1 MTQPEENQ
9 PLPTPDVIEVAD
21 LDTFVA
27 YMAAWHSERCA
38 LVQHFLG
45 IPEDTVFEIGDK
57 KLTLIGPALEGF
69 RLGIEIAMMQLGTLP
84 FAAEVEDEPVI
95 N

>member
-1 MTQPEENQ
+1 MTQPEQTQ
-9 PLPTPDVIEVAD
+9 PIPVPDVIEVAD

-27 YMAAWHSERCA
+27 YMAAWHSERCE

-45 IPEDTVFEIGDK
+45 IPEGTTMEVGGEQLV
-57 KLTLIGPALEGF
+57 LTGPALEGF